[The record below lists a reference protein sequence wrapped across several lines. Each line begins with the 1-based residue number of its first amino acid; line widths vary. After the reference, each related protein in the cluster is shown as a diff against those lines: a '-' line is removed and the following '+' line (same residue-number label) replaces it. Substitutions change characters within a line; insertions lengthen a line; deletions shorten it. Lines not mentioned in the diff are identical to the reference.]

1 MVDDELYDEYDSPV
15 DNTDGADDAL
25 DDELTRMI
33 GGKQRDDDD
42 DAPVR
47 KPKAKMKAK
56 YKAGDKVTYR
66 RQVAIVLFGPYERA
80 SKIMYE
86 LQMPDGTVMA
96 ANMQAMTDA

>member
-1 MVDDELYDEYDSPV
+1 MADEDELYDEYDAPGMST
-15 DNTDGADDAL
+15 NDDEL

-33 GGKQRDDDD
+33 GGKRQDVDDE

-47 KPKAKMKAK
+47 KPKAKAKAK

-66 RQVAIVLFGPYERA
+66 RQVATVLFGPYEKA